1 MTENENLNGGAADLS
16 DDADLS
22 IKKTYIK
29 DISFETPMGAKAFA
43 NTTQPTMKLDVSTR
57 ASTLEEN
64 TYEVILTLMLV
75 AKFEEETAYLTEVQ
89 QAALFSIKGFPDE
102 QLRHILA
109 AVCPNFLF
117 PYARE
122 AIDGIVVKGGFPPVS
137 LAPID
142 FDAIYRQS
150 AEGAAAGGV

>member
-1 MTENENLNGGAADLS
+1 MTDNNNLDAAANAGE
-16 DDADLS
+16 DADLS

-29 DISFETPMGAKAFA
+29 DISFETPMGAKVFS
-43 NTTQPTMKLDVSTR
+43 NTEQPTMKLDVSTR
-57 ASTLEEN
+57 ANTIEEN
-64 TYEVILTLMLV
+64 NYEVILTLTLV
-75 AKFEEETAYLTEVQ
+75 AKFGEETAYLTEVQ
-89 QAALFSIKGFPDE
+89 QASIFSIKGFPED

-117 PYARE
+117 PSARE
-122 AIDGIVVKGGFPPVS
+122 AIDSIVVKGGFPPVS

-150 AEGAAAGGV
+150 AENAAAGNA